1 MRNIQS
7 KILLMFFVTGIIII
21 LGMGAFS
28 MNIVSQS
35 STLANT
41 VDGSSFQEIQAMQ
54 EVQMKQIKIL
64 ILSAILV
71 FSCIVSI
78 MGAFVS
84 KVIIMPIKDLANR
97 ARKIAN
103 GDNTELIRLED
114 IKKKK

>member
-1 MRNIQS
+1 
-7 KILLMFFVTGIIII
+7 MFFVTGIIII

-28 MNIVSQS
+28 MNIISQS

-71 FSCIVSI
+71 FSYFVYPREQKKNNEQIQQLSFNSI
-78 MGAFVS
+78 LLFRIFASVMMYTV
-84 KVIIMPIKDLANR
+84 PILFYIYIR
-97 ARKIAN
+97 RKYN
-103 GDNTELIRLED
+103 L
-114 IKKKK
+114 

>member
-54 EVQMKQIKIL
+54 ELSL
-64 ILSAILV
+64 IHI
-71 FSCIVSI
+71 
-78 MGAFVS
+78 
-84 KVIIMPIKDLANR
+84 
-97 ARKIAN
+97 
-103 GDNTELIRLED
+103 
-114 IKKKK
+114 

>member
-64 ILSAILV
+64 ILSAIL
-71 FSCIVSI
+71 
-78 MGAFVS
+78 A
-84 KVIIMPIKDLANR
+84 IKSLPGSPKHSSWGFLR
-97 ARKIAN
+97 P
-103 GDNTELIRLED
+103 
-114 IKKKK
+114 